1 MLRVLKEVLCVK
13 TEKVFEVLVTFQG
26 KLGYCDNT
34 LCDGILKRVFSKQIC
49 FSYEILDFEKID
61 GAILIGF
68 RFVCWNLEGQIQ
80 RYKTFKNMDQSKLIE
95 NVDRHSNKT
104 VENFVG
110 EFFKRLKRGNYT
122 VVINGGEAKIEEVKE

>member
-1 MLRVLKEVLCVK
+1 
-13 TEKVFEVLVTFQG
+13 
-26 KLGYCDNT
+26 
-34 LCDGILKRVFSKQIC
+34 
-49 FSYEILDFEKID
+49 
-61 GAILIGF
+61 
-68 RFVCWNLEGQIQ
+68 
-80 RYKTFKNMDQSKLIE
+80 MDQSKLIE